1 LWYTMEQIDQNG
13 VKAVRL
19 IERMER
25 SVSMKTKNTSR
36 FLVAFAGAL
45 LFSGLLVFSILRV
58 RYDVQGAEKSEFN
71 VIEYTLTDSIKR
83 AEDGGFVVTSLSKE
97 ETASGQGEPGKGTPE
112 PCPT

>member
-1 LWYTMEQIDQNG
+1 MEQ
-13 VKAVRL
+13 
-19 IERMER
+19 

-83 AEDGGFVVTSLSKE
+83 AEDDGFVFTSV
-97 ETASGQGEPGKGTPE
+97 SGDESTTGTGEPAKGTPE